1 MTQSSP
7 PIRPSSQAA
16 TPADEG
22 QDPPVAQAK
31 PDPAAPQ
38 GPAAPA
44 GQGVEGVQPKAPG
57 PGPAKAGQGQG
68 QGQGQGGGPNRPG
81 PGGQKGPGNGKG
93 PNKGP
98 NAFPRLADLKADP
111 EAPAQTKA
119 AGLAKIKNR
128 HRGILVAF
136 VILVILPVLA
146 TGSYLYLWAANQ
158 YASTLAFTMRSEDSS
173 SAASDF
179 LGGLST
185 TLGGSNSAN
194 DSDIVYQFL
203 RSQDMVRAIDAQVDL
218 RTLYTRP
225 EADILLRFDRDGTM
239 EDLTKYWEQ
248 MIRIAYDSGS
258 GLTELQVLAFR
269 PDDAKVIADAIE
281 AEAMRLVNDLSMTA
295 REDATRYASDDLDIA
310 LERLKNARESLTTF
324 RIQNQIVDIDADL
337 RSQSAIIAALQQQ
350 LTAALVDQDI
360 LQTSTGENDP
370 RVQQASRRVEVI
382 RQRIATER
390 SKFGGEAVNTTGESY
405 ARIVAEFERLT
416 VDREFAERAYTTAL
430 ANYDAAIAEANRRNR
445 YLAAYIRP
453 TMAEKSEYPQRGL
466 NTMLVALFAFMAWA
480 IGSLVY
486 YSLRDRR

>member
-1 MTQSSP
+1 MGTSCRFPQPRPVNPLCEIAYMTQSPSP
-7 PIRPSSQAA
+7 SRPSSPTAKPA
-16 TPADEG
+16 EGGPDTPST
-22 QDPPVAQAK
+22 DPTAQAEPR
-31 PDPAAPQ
+31 PDAPAKAPQ
-38 GPAAPA
+38 A
-44 GQGVEGVQPKAPG
+44 G
-57 PGPAKAGQGQG
+57 PGPNK
-68 QGQGQGGGPNRPG
+68 PG
-81 PGGQKGPGNGKG
+81 PGGPKGPGGGKG

-98 NAFPRLADLKADP
+98 NAFPRLADLKLDP
-111 EAPAQTKA
+111 EAPTQTKA
-119 AGLAKIKNR
+119 AGLAKLKAR
-128 HRGILVAF
+128 HRGILIAF
-136 VILVILPVLA
+136 VLVVILPVLA

-158 YASTLAFTMRSEDSS
+158 YSSTLAFTMRSEDSS

-203 RSQDMVRAIDAQVDL
+203 RSQDMVRAIDAQIDL
-218 RTLYTRP
+218 RALYTRP
-225 EADILLRFDRDGTM
+225 EADILLRFDPDGTT
-239 EDLTKYWEQ
+239 EDLTEYWRR

-258 GLTELQVLAFR
+258 GLTELQALAFR
-269 PDDAKVIADAIE
+269 PEDAKLIAEAIE
-281 AEAMRLVNDLSMTA
+281 AEAMRLVNDLSITA

-310 LERLKNARESLTTF
+310 LERLKTAREALTTF

-337 RSQSAIIAALQQQ
+337 RSQSAIIAALEQQ
-350 LTAALVDQDI
+350 LTAALVDQDL

-382 RQRIATER
+382 RQRIANER

-453 TMAEKSEYPQRGL
+453 TTAEKSEYPQRGL
-466 NTMLVALFAFMAWA
+466 NTLLVALFAFMAWA